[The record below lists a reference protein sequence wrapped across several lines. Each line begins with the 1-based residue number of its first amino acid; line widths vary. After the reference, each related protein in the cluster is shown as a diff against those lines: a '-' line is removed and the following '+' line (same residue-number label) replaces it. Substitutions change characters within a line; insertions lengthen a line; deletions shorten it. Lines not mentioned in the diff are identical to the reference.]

1 MDPAQ
6 ALRRIAFLLEIRNEP
21 SYRVMAFRKAA
32 ATVSALPAG
41 DLEARLAADRLRE
54 LAGIGEVT
62 AKVIGEALRGE
73 VPGYLQRLEVE
84 SEGILP
90 TGGEELLA
98 ALRGDCHVHSDW
110 SDGGS
115 PIREMAETC
124 IELSHE
130 YMVLTDHSPRL
141 TVARGL
147 KPERLREQL
156 QVVADLNAE
165 LAPFRILTGCE
176 VDINENGTLDQD
188 PDLLAQLDVVVASV
202 HSKLRMERRQMTE
215 RMCVAIANPNMDVL
229 GHCTGRMKAGRK
241 DRPESEFDPDYVFQ
255 CCLMFDK
262 AVEINSRPERLDPP
276 MRLLELVVDTG
287 CKVSID
293 SDAHAPRPARLGA
306 LRASRAAEMGV
317 PTARILNT
325 LRADDLIG
333 WARSH

>member
-1 MDPAQ
+1 MDPRD

-32 ATVSALPAG
+32 ATLATLPPG
-41 DLEARLAADRLRE
+41 DVEARVAEGTLRK
-54 LAGIGEVT
+54 LPGIGEVT
-62 AKVIGEALRGE
+62 EKVIVEALAGD

-84 SEGILP
+84 LDGFLP

-98 ALRGDCHVHSDW
+98 AVRGDCHVHSDW

-115 PIREMAETC
+115 PIREMAETA
-124 IELSHE
+124 IELGRE

-141 TVARGL
+141 TVANGL
-147 KPERLREQL
+147 KPERLRKQL

-165 LAPFRILTGCE
+165 LAPFRLLTGIE
-176 VDINENGTLDQD
+176 VDINEDGTLDQE
-188 PDLLAQLDVVVASV
+188 PELLAQLDVVVASV
-202 HSKLRMERRQMTE
+202 HSKLRMERKQMTE
-215 RMCVAIANPNMDVL
+215 RMCLAIANPNMDIL

-276 MRLLELVVDTG
+276 RRLLAQALELG
-287 CKVSID
+287 CKFTLD
-293 SDAHAPRPARLGA
+293 SDSHAPGQMAWLPYG
-306 LRASRAAEMGV
+306 ASRAAEVEV
-317 PTARILNT
+317 PAERILNT
-325 LRADDLIG
+325 RSADELLE
-333 WARSH
+333 WARGH